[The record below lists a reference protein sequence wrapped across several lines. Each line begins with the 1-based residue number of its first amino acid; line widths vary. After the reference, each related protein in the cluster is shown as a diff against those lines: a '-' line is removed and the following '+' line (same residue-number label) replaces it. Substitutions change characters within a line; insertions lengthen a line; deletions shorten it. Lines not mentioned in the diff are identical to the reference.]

1 MPVPIPG
8 RVAED
13 LRRSTVE
20 IRTGDRGYQGNGSGA
35 VIGPDQVI
43 TNAHVV
49 HGENLSITAW
59 EGKIVSAAVL
69 KIDRRRDLALLSA
82 LGLNAPM
89 ASLGDSDALR
99 AGTPIFAI
107 GNPLG
112 FIGALSSGV
121 VHAIGTIGPRFLGGL
136 SFVQADLRL
145 APGNSGGPLADFQ
158 GQIVGINTM
167 VTSGGLA
174 LAVPSRAVQVF
185 LARKDSPPQLG
196 VILRPVPVHSR
207 EFGMMILE
215 LTPGGPAEAASLLP
229 GDILIAANDRRFRS
243 ADDLQTAIEGAP
255 GALLHID
262 FYRGGQTAIRR
273 VVAKLQPERLQNA
286 A

>member
-1 MPVPIPG
+1 
-8 RVAED
+8 
-13 LRRSTVE
+13 
-20 IRTGDRGYQGNGSGA
+20 

-43 TNAHVV
+43 TNAHVL
-49 HGENLSITAW
+49 HGNTLLITTW
-59 EGKIVSAAVL
+59 EGRVVSGSVL

-82 LGLNAPM
+82 PHLNAPI

-112 FIGALSSGV
+112 FVGAVSSGI
-121 VHAIGTIGPRFLGGL
+121 VHTVGTVGAGFLGGL
-136 SFVQADLRL
+136 SFIQADLRL

-174 LAVPSRAVQVF
+174 LAVPSRAVQTF
-185 LARKDSPPQLG
+185 LARKGSPPELG
-196 VILRPVPVHSR
+196 VILRPVQIHSR
-207 EFGMMILE
+207 EFGMLILE
-215 LTPGGPAEAASLLP
+215 IAPGSAAETASLLP
-229 GDILIAANDRRFRS
+229 GDILIAANGRRFRF
-243 ADDLQTAIEGAP
+243 AEDLQTAIEEAP
-255 GALLHID
+255 DALLQID
-262 FYRGGQTAIRR
+262 FYRGGQMTARR
-273 VVAKLQPERLQNA
+273 VIAKLHPERVRNA